1 MHVFLNVKVVIL
13 SLLRRTPT
21 TFLAVCILVV
31 LNIDFVKID
40 IRNKSFV
47 LIVALIY
54 SYIVLYLR

>member
-54 SYIVLYLR
+54 S